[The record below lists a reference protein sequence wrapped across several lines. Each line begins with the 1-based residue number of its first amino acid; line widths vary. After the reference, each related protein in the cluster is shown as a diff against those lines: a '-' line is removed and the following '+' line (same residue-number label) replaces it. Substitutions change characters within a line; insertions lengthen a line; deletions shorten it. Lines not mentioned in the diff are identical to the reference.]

1 MSLKINTHISRIYFK
16 YISESEKKILM
27 HFKNRFKVYLKYTSL
42 VNSWWTQNMSE
53 RFKPL
58 SKLFSNCFQKVANF
72 ESQNMPKSI
81 LDVYFIFTVQK
92 YIWSISQIQQDK
104 ILVQVYIIYGAMAWW
119 LGCRFTKSKILGS
132 KPQDGWKTASAFH
145 PSKVNLM
152 SIKYFWGLGG

>member
-1 MSLKINTHISRIYFK
+1 
-16 YISESEKKILM
+16 M
-27 HFKNRFKVYLKYTSL
+27 HFKKRIQSIPEVYFTSKLLMDSKYE
-42 VNSWWTQNMSE
+42 W

-81 LDVYFIFTVQK
+81 LDVYFIFIVQK

-119 LGCRFTKSKILGS
+119 LGCRFTKPKILGS
-132 KPQDGWKTASAFH
+132 KPQGGWKTASAFH